1 MKQRTFKEV
10 LQINKYIIARA
21 RNAVG
26 TKHFKFWFD
35 KSILTEAIFKE
46 KIIELKTH
54 HAIN

>member
-26 TKHFKFWFD
+26 TKHFKYWFN
-35 KSILTEAIFKE
+35 KSILAE
-46 KIIELKTH
+46 KLLVEQNYELKTKKVV
-54 HAIN
+54 